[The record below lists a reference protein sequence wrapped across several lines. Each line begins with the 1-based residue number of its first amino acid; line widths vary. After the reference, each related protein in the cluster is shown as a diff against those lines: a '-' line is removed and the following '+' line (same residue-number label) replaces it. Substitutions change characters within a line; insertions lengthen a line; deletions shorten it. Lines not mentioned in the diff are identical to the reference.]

1 LNPTEI
7 HVTKPDFQ
15 RLEHLVNGWWATD
28 DRTRELLE
36 LLQQELDR
44 ALIVESEEVDP
55 DRITLGSEVALRDLH
70 TGEVTVY
77 RLAWPRD
84 AASGDSLPLSILSPM
99 GISALGYR
107 EGDQF
112 EVAAPGGK
120 RRLRVEEV
128 RYQPERRLRAA
139 QPA

>member
-1 LNPTEI
+1 MNSTEI

-15 RLEHLVNGWWATD
+15 RLDHLVNGWWATD

-36 LLQQELDR
+36 LLQHELDR
-44 ALIVESEEVDP
+44 ALIVESEEVAP
-55 DRITLGSEVALRDLH
+55 DRITLGSEIALRDLE
-70 TGEVTVY
+70 TGRVAIY

-84 AASGDSLPLSILSPM
+84 AAPGDCIPLSILSPM
-99 GISALGYR
+99 GIAALGYR
-107 EGDQF
+107 EGDEL

-128 RYQPERRLRAA
+128 RFQPERRLHAA
-139 QPA
+139 